1 MNASAKGER
10 LILRSRAWFEA
21 RPHPEEP
28 ERSEGVSKDDTE
40 RLTSGVSKDQAHRS
54 RTAWFE
60 TRGCAALL
68 TMRLAGIA

>member
-1 MNASAKGER
+1 MNASAKRER
-10 LILRSRAWFEA
+10 RILRSRAWFQA

-28 ERSEGVSKDDTE
+28 ERSKGVSKDDTE
-40 RLTSGVSKDQAHRS
+40 RLTSGVSKDQA
-54 RTAWFE
+54 RTSWFE